1 MKVAT
6 IANKPRFI
14 FLSLKRNILPAIFC
28 LFTVFL
34 VVFSKQNLVATKS
47 RAFAVG

>member
-1 MKVAT
+1 MKPAVY
-6 IANKPRFI
+6 NKPRFI

-34 VVFSKQNLVATKS
+34 VVFSRQNLVATKS
-47 RAFAVG
+47 RTFIMG

>member
-14 FLSLKRNILPAIFC
+14 FLSLKRNILPTIFC
-28 LFTVFL
+28 LFTAFL
-34 VVFSKQNLVATKS
+34 VIFSRQNLVATKS
-47 RAFAVG
+47 RTFIMG